1 MGSASERDDMTR
13 VLLTGIGP
21 EHRYVANR
29 LVESGGV
36 DLVLAEHGRSLN
48 RRERVRQLRRR
59 YSPSQLG
66 SRAALSL
73 YRLAVRDATARRG
86 ALSRV
91 LGTSADGFARPELV
105 REVESVNDTESR
117 QLVAG
122 LTDVRILVYGTGI
135 VGNGMLTSGTR
146 TPLNMHTGISP
157 RYRGSSCAFWPVH
170 NGELEYVGATVHEV
184 TKELDGGRIFGVT
197 QARLEPDDQL
207 HEIFGRAVV
216 AGTDL
221 YLRVL
226 DRIDDPEYEAGA
238 EVQNLGLGVE
248 YRAVMRDV
256 RAERRVRLAIQ
267 QGAVR
272 SYCEQRNDGSEQRPS
287 KEAEQ

>member
-1 MGSASERDDMTR
+1 M
-13 VLLTGIGP
+13 
-21 EHRYVANR
+21 
-29 LVESGGV
+29 
-36 DLVLAEHGRSLN
+36 
-48 RRERVRQLRRR
+48 
-59 YSPSQLG
+59 
-66 SRAALSL
+66 
-73 YRLAVRDATARRG
+73 
-86 ALSRV
+86 
-91 LGTSADGFARPELV
+91 LGTSADGFALPELV
-105 REVESVNDTESR
+105 REVESVNDTEAR

-122 LTDVRILVYGTGI
+122 LTDVRILVSGTGI

-146 TPLNMHTGISP
+146 TPLNMHTGVSP
-157 RYRGSSCAFWPVH
+157 RCRGSSCAFWPVH
-170 NGELEYVGATVHEV
+170 NGELEYVGATVREV
-184 TKELDGGRIFGVT
+184 TKELDGGRILGVT

-216 AGTDL
+216 AGNDL

-226 DRIDDPEYEAGA
+226 DRIDGPEYEAGA

-287 KEAEQ
+287 EEAEQ